1 MSGGIIPG
9 IAANGYATFTVKPI
23 DGLPT
28 GTHTAT
34 VTVSGGEEITA
45 RSFGV
50 SFTVVESMHW
60 LLDVHFTED
69 KTRVWDMNVQKILN
83 TTRKIALNMV
93 RLFKS
98 ASRPERL
105 PLTSV
110 FKENLFDI
118 GQFAAFLD
126 FFCSASKLD

>member
-1 MSGGIIPG
+1 MKIDFRGLSTIGTIHREFEKGGNKSSEWHCYISSAVLSPQ
-9 IAANGYATFTVKPI
+9 A
-23 DGLPT
+23 LL
-28 GTHTAT
+28 TH
-34 VTVSGGEEITA
+34 A
-45 RSFGV
+45 RLEWAE
-50 SFTVVESMHW
+50 ESMHW
-60 LLDVHFTED
+60 LLDVHFSED

-105 PLTSV
+105 PLTSA